1 MWLTPV
7 LLMCL
12 LSGYMSVQGSILGK
26 MVDPEASMTVEQLIE
41 YWGYPCERHEV
52 VTEDGYVLV
61 LFRIP
66 HGRGNSPST
75 GPKEVAFLQH
85 GLLVDAANW
94 IQNPPDNSLGFILA
108 DAGYDV
114 WLANSRGNTWGR
126 KHLSLPVSEDKF
138 WKFSFDEMAKY
149 DLPAAIDFV
158 LQKTGQQQIY
168 YIGHSQG
175 TTIAFIAFSTNPQ
188 LAAKIKIFFC
198 FAPVVTVK
206 YAKTP
211 LRSISLL
218 PDFSIKVLF
227 GEREFLPDTYFGD
240 LVASEFCSINVGSLI
255 CSNLLFILC
264 GFNWKNLNMEASKSN
279 CFIFQSRVD
288 MYASHAPAGTSVIN
302 MIHWKQAI
310 SSGKFQAYDYGLAEN
325 LVHYKQ
331 ALPLQYNISAM
342 TVPTAMWTGGNDWLS
357 GPLDVEQFLPKM
369 GSLIF
374 YKHIEDWNHL
384 DFVFGSDAPEV
395 MYDKILNILQENPI
409 L

>member
-1 MWLTPV
+1 MN
-7 LLMCL
+7 
-12 LSGYMSVQGSILGK
+12 IK
-26 MVDPEASMTVEQLIE
+26 QLIE

-126 KHLSLPVSEDKF
+126 KHLSLPVSGDKF

-149 DLPAAIDFV
+149 DLPATVDFV

-175 TTIAFIAFSTNPQ
+175 TTIGFIAFSTNPE

-198 FAPVVTVK
+198 LAPVVTVK
-206 YAKTP
+206 YARTP
-211 LRSISLL
+211 LRRLSSLADL
-218 PDFSIKVLF
+218 SIKVLF

-240 LVASEFCSINVGSLI
+240 LVASTFCSKNIGTRI
-255 CSNLLFILC
+255 CRNLLFILC
-264 GFNWKNLNMEASKSN
+264 GFDEKNL
-279 CFIFQSRVD
+279 D
-288 MYASHAPAGTSVIN
+288 MKRLDVYASHAPAGTSVIN
-302 MIHWKQAI
+302 MIHWKQ
-310 SSGKFQAYDYGLAEN
+310 
-325 LVHYKQ
+325 V
-331 ALPLQYNISAM
+331 LPLQYNISAM
-342 TVPTAMWTGGNDWLS
+342 TVPTAMWNGENDWLS
-357 GPLDVEQFLPKM
+357 GPRDVALFLPKM
-369 GSLIF
+369 SNLI
-374 YKHIEDWNHL
+374 YYRQIEGWNHL
-384 DFVFGSDAPEV
+384 DFVFGSDARKV

-409 L
+409 I